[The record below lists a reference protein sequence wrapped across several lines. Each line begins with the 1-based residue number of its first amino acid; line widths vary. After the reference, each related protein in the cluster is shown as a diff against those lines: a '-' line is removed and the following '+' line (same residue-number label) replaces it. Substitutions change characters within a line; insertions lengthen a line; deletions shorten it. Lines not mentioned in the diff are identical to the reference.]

1 MLHISKYFKISTF
14 WLLDLMA
21 ESCGWLKQKDIF
33 FFRKCIITLSHV
45 MHIKPD
51 TAVHT
56 ESYPFS
62 LLPSILLLFIHCS
75 LHCSTS
81 HHTKTSE
88 DNQTSNMTDDVTVS
102 NTQSATSAESEV
114 ASVSSS
120 SNVVIQTMAKKDV
133 PKLYQ
138 Y

>member
-1 MLHISKYFKISTF
+1 MLHISKYFKIPTF
-14 WLLDLMA
+14 LAPRSRGRIVWVV
-21 ESCGWLKQKDIF
+21 ETKRHF

-45 MHIKPD
+45 VHIKPD

-88 DNQTSNMTDDVTVS
+88 DNQTSNITDDVTVS
-102 NTQSATSAESEV
+102 STQSATSVESEV